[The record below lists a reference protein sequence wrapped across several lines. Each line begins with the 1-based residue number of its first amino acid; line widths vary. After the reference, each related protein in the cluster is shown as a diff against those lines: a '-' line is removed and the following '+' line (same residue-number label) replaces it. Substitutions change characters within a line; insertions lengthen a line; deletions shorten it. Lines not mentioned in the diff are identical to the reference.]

1 MSELDQNLIQL
12 VKGFEGFTPKAQW
25 DYKQSSVGYGT
36 RATSPG
42 QTVTRDQAEGML
54 ANELSKHVGAVNNF
68 ANQYGYAFGPAQQ
81 NALASFSFNLGPGVL
96 NRVLQQAGGDTS
108 KIPGLMN
115 QYVNVTEADGSKHAL
130 PGLVARRN
138 AEASLFSGGP
148 YAALPS
154 QTVAGTAPLSGVNT
168 PVADLPI
175 MPTIATQTAKATPVQ
190 IPRSQRIVSQV
201 PNQSLKLA
209 ASLPDLFSPVNP
221 M

>member
-1 MSELDQNLIQL
+1 
-12 VKGFEGFTPKAQW
+12 
-25 DYKQSSVGYGT
+25 
-36 RATSPG
+36 
-42 QTVTRDQAEGML
+42 ML

-148 YAALPS
+148 YAAMPS
-154 QTVAGTAPLSGVNT
+154 QTAAAAPTATTQANS
-168 PVADLPI
+168 PVASLPI
-175 MPTIATQTAKATPVQ
+175 LPQSPLASTVASLPKLPTRPTTP
-190 IPRSQRIVSQV
+190 QV
-201 PNQSLKLA
+201 AFTPIQNDSVKLA
-209 ASLPDLFSPVNP
+209 QNLPDLFFQ
-221 M
+221 